1 MVKLEGFNTNNEFQS
16 IDSVNY
22 SGLFQANK
30 LPKLQ
35 NQTNEILINE
45 TARME
50 AKKANMDAE
59 LHNSDRMILLNQSY
73 LERQKMYSV
82 IILLFVFF
90 FGFAVFLGIFKE
102 RLGYAK
108 AIVTSVQVISIAVGC
123 VSILFVGKDMVQRDS
138 IEFSKLDQTM
148 LMKTY
153 NKSSLDL
160 SNNDTKYTSN
170 LTKTIANTVDKTCV
184 GADCCVGP
192 GFQWDSQN
200 NKCRK

>member
-1 MVKLEGFNTNNEFQS
+1 MVKLEGFNANLGFESN
-16 IDSVNY
+16 DSVNY
-22 SGLFQANK
+22 SGLFNENK

-59 LHNSDRMILLNQSY
+59 LHNSERMILLNQSY
-73 LERQKMYSV
+73 LEKQKMYSV

-102 RLGYAK
+102 RLGYTK

-123 VSILFVGKDMVQRDS
+123 VSILFVGKDMVQRDN
-138 IEFSKLDQTM
+138 IEFSKLDQKM

-153 NKSSLDL
+153 NNSLDM

-184 GADCCVGP
+184 GAECCTGP
-192 GFQWDSQN
+192 GFQWDTQN
-200 NKCRK
+200 NKCKK